1 VKSAIK
7 NVALI
12 LGVAALAA
20 ATTVIPMSVERLATI
35 SSHVIEGK
43 AVQSWSAW
51 DASHTMISTYTKF
64 QVERA
69 LKGQAPAYVVVKQLG
84 GHVGGFTQKVAGVHH
99 WQPGEEAFL
108 FLRPGMARDGSLVVT
123 GTIQGNFLV
132 KTAAD
137 GSRVASNG
145 MPEVSAYST
154 ETGAISSFGGHTMNV
169 KELESRVQKA
179 VQQ

>member
-1 VKSAIK
+1 VKTKIRTL
-7 NVALI
+7 ALI
-12 LGVAALAA
+12 LGAAALAA
-20 ATTVIPMSVERLATI
+20 ATTVVPMTVERLTSI

-43 AVQSWSAW
+43 AIQTWSAW

-64 QVERA
+64 QVQRA
-69 LKGQAPAYVVVKQLG
+69 LKGQPPAYVVVKQLG
-84 GHVGGFTQKVAGVHH
+84 GQVGNMTQKVAGVHL
-99 WQPGEEAFL
+99 WRVGEDAFL
-108 FLRPGMARDGSLVVT
+108 FLRPGLARDGSLVVT

-154 ETGAISSFGGHTMNV
+154 ETGAITSFGGNTM
-169 KELESRVQKA
+169 KLQDLESRVSKA